1 MLRSITLLAGV
12 TTLALAPSA
21 MAGLSS
27 TISEVRTA
35 QPGLDVDQYVE
46 FVGTPG
52 DSLDGFQ
59 FVVIGDLEGAFPP
72 GQNGGVEIVVQ
83 LSGVFPADGVFL
95 LANESYSLGDAN
107 QVANFDFESGENLTM
122 ILADGFS
129 GQVGDDL
136 DDNDDGIL
144 NRNAIDVIDSVAVLV
159 DAFPDGF
166 GSEYYYSNNTVGPVA
181 GFAPLHA
188 WRCTDTL
195 VWRPG
200 TDDIGS
206 DNETPGLINPDCGG
220 GGGGPDG
227 LIINELRIDHS
238 GADIDEFFELKGDA
252 NALLDGYS
260 LIVIGDGAGG
270 SGTIENVSN
279 LDGYQMNS
287 SGYFVGAKSTFTL
300 GIPDGIFDDLAFENS
315 DTLTFFLVFGFTGA
329 IGDDLDVDDD
339 GMLDDYPW
347 AEIADGVTVLETCVT
362 PPTTTEWGYA
372 EVTVPPNGTYVAAG
386 IFRCEPS
393 GDWTIGSFSDY
404 ADEHTPGV
412 DNIECESVG
421 CGGLARSCF
430 APQDGPGCS
439 DIVLCELVCESDVA
453 CCTSAWDVNCANLA
467 ASFLQ
472 AGDPPVV
479 SINEFRTKQPGTDSD
494 EYIEIIGD
502 PGESLDGLSVLF
514 IGSDGCEPNG
524 VIVHQY
530 NLEMQTIP
538 GSGYFVMG
546 DPTLSL
552 GAGAPDYAIDLE
564 FIDGGNLT
572 VLLAWNFT
580 GARGDDLD
588 AANTCTLDTTPWDA
602 TVGDIIAMIGDS
614 SGNCTYLNAI
624 EVGPDDIYTAAHAY
638 KCASGEWD
646 FSAFDPALGSDTP
659 GLENP
664 ECGAPP
670 ILCGEPTAGDCF
682 EVGVAGCDDE
692 ICCNLVTMIDPF
704 CATDSWDETCVSHAI
719 NSCLPI
725 GKQAP
730 AIKISEIRI
739 DQPGLDLDEYIEVK
753 GAPGTSLD
761 GVTVLVVGDGAGGCG
776 SLEVAVPLGGTSIG
790 GNGVSLVN
798 TETFML
804 ATSGSVRRFSFENS
818 DNLTF
823 FLVFGFMGES
833 GMDLDTDDDGVLDV
847 TPWTSL
853 IDSVSLIETDVVPE
867 EGDCYYS
874 STVVGPDIDIDENAF
889 APAQAWTCDDTGAW
903 NIGTYD
909 PLSEDPPA
917 ADTPGMENPE
927 CGGGPDCPGDFND
940 DGVVDGADFGSLLAA
955 WGVCGSCP
963 EDLNGDGE
971 VSGADVGLLLSLWGN
986 CP

>member
-1 MLRSITLLAGV
+1 MLRSITMMAGV
-12 TTLALAPSA
+12 ASLALAPTA
-21 MAGLSS
+21 IAGLGS
-27 TISEVRTA
+27 ISEVRTA

-46 FVGTPG
+46 FVGVPG
-52 DSLDGFQ
+52 ASLDGLQ

-72 GQNGGVEIVVQ
+72 EQNGGVEIVVQ
-83 LSGVFPADGVFL
+83 LSGVFPPDGVFL
-95 LANESYSLGDAN
+95 LANDSYSLGDAD
-107 QVANFDFESGENLTM
+107 QVATFDFESGENLTM
-122 ILADGFS
+122 ILADGFT

-136 DDNDDGIL
+136 DSDDDGAL
-144 NRNAIDVIDSVAVLV
+144 DRNSINIVDSMAMLV
-159 DAFPDGF
+159 DASPDGF
-166 GSEYYYSNNTVGPVA
+166 GAEYYYSDNTVGPVA

-188 WRCTDTL
+188 WRCTDTGA
-195 VWRPG
+195 WRPG
-200 TDDIGS
+200 TDDIGGT
-206 DNETPGLINPDCGG
+206 NETPGSINPDCGG

-227 LIINELRIDHS
+227 LILNELRIDHS
-238 GADIDEFFELKGDA
+238 GADNDEFFELKGDA

-260 LIVIGDGAGG
+260 LIVIGDGSTG
-270 SGTIENVSN
+270 SGTIESVSN

-287 SGYFVGAKSTFTL
+287 NGYFVGAKSTFTL
-300 GIPDGIFDDLAFENS
+300 GIPDAIFDDLAFENS

-339 GMLDDYPW
+339 GMLDSYPW
-347 AEIADGVTVLETCVT
+347 DKIADGVTVLETCVT

-372 EVTVPPNGTYVAAG
+372 EVVVPPDGIYVAGG

-393 GDWTIGSFSDY
+393 GEWTIGSFTDY
-404 ADEHTPGV
+404 AEEHTPGE

-430 APQDGPGCS
+430 TPQDGPGCS

-453 CCTSAWDVNCANLA
+453 CCTANWDVNCANLA

-472 AGDPPVV
+472 SGDAPAV
-479 SINEFRTKQPGTDSD
+479 SINEFRTKQPGTDED

-502 PGESLDGLSVLF
+502 PGESLDGLSVVF

-524 VIVHQY
+524 VVVHQY
-530 NLEMQTIP
+530 NLQGQTIP

-572 VLLAWNFT
+572 VVLAWNFN
-580 GARGDDLD
+580 GARGQDLD
-588 AANTCTLDTTPWDA
+588 ASDNCSLDSTPWDSTA
-602 TVGDIIAMIGDS
+602 GDIVAMIGDS
-614 SGNCTYLNAI
+614 SGNCTYLNGI

-646 FSAFDPALGSDTP
+646 WSAFDPALGSDTP

-670 ILCGEPTAGDCF
+670 ILCGDPTAGDCF

-692 ICCNLVTMIDPF
+692 ICCNLVTMIDPY

-719 NSCLPI
+719 NSCLDN
-725 GKQAP
+725 GKLAP
-730 AIKISEIRI
+730 AISISEIRV
-739 DQPGLDLDEYIEVK
+739 DQPGLDLDEYIEIK
-753 GAPGTSLD
+753 GPAGTSLD
-761 GVTVLVVGDGAGGCG
+761 GVSVLVVGDGAGGCG
-776 SLEVAVPLGGTSIG
+776 SLEVAVPLGGMAIG

-798 TETFML
+798 TEAFTL
-804 ATSGSVRRFSFENS
+804 AASGTVRRFSFENS

-823 FLVFGFMGES
+823 FLAFGFMGEA

-847 TPWTSL
+847 LPWVAL

-874 STVVGPDIDIDENAF
+874 DTVVGPDIDIDENAF
-889 APAQAWTCDDTGAW
+889 APAQVWACDDSGVW

-917 ADTPGMENPE
+917 ADTPGVENPE

-940 DGVVDGADFGSLLAA
+940 DGLINGADFGSLLAA
-955 WGVCGSCP
+955 WGLCSGCP

-971 VSGADVGLLLSLWGN
+971 VSGADVGLLLSLWGS